1 MTQIAKGLR
10 LHSAMLWEEEH
21 IATSN
26 CVMSRVRPDFGTYDG
41 LEIGIRILQVLVRN
55 EATTV
60 ERDDSETDLT

>member
-1 MTQIAKGLR
+1 
-10 LHSAMLWEEEH
+10 MLWEEEH

-26 CVMSRVRPDFGTYDG
+26 CVMTRVRPDFGTYDG
-41 LEIGIRILQVLVRN
+41 LEIGIGILQVLVRN